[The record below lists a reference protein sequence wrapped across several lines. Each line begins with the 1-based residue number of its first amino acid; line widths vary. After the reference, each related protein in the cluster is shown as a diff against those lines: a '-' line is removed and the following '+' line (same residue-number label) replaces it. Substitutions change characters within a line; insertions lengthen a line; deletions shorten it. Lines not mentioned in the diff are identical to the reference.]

1 VAWQEAAMLTRRSA
15 IATVVAAPLASEF
28 ASPARAAGSFQ
39 SFVAGVYAEA
49 IAAGVR
55 RDVLDAAFAGVTPN
69 QAVIDKDRKQAEFNM
84 TWTRYR
90 ALVISDKRIANGR
103 AAVAQNRALFSSVE
117 NHFHVAA
124 SVIAGIWG
132 LESSFGVDTGNYK
145 VVEALATL
153 AWEGRRASFFR
164 GELMAALKIL
174 NNGDITPGRMTGSY
188 AGAMGQPQFMPTSYL
203 RLAVDFDGDGRRD
216 IWSSKADVLGSI
228 GNYLNRSGWRAGETW
243 GQPVKVPAGVV
254 GQGRD
259 VKRPLADWARQ
270 NVTPASGHWAASGE
284 TQSALLTP
292 DGAGGEA
299 FLVFNNFGA
308 IRRYNP
314 SDYYAIAVGL
324 IGDWVTA

>member
-1 VAWQEAAMLTRRSA
+1 MLTRRSA
-15 IATVVAAPLASEF
+15 IASVVPAVIGI
-28 ASPARAAGSFQ
+28 PARAEGSFQ
-39 SFVAGVYAEA
+39 SFVSGVYAEA
-49 IAAGVR
+49 TAAGIR

-69 QAVIDKDRKQAEFNM
+69 QAVIDKDRKQAEFHM

-103 AAVAQNRALFSSVE
+103 AAVAQNRALFASVE
-117 NHFHVAA
+117 NHFRVAS

-145 VVEALATL
+145 VIEALATL

-164 GELMAALKIL
+164 AELMASLKIL
-174 NNGDITPGRMTGSY
+174 NNGDITAARMTGSY

-216 IWSSKADVLGSI
+216 IWGSKADVLGSI
-228 GNYLNRSGWRAGETW
+228 GNYLNRSGWRPGETW
-243 GQPVKVPAGVV
+243 GQPVQVPAGVV
-254 GQGRD
+254 GPGRD
-259 VKRPLADWARQ
+259 VKRPLGEWGRQ
-270 NVTPASGHWAASGE
+270 NVVPASGRWAAGND
-284 TQSALLTP
+284 TPAALLTP

-299 FLVFNNFGA
+299 FLVFNNFTA
-308 IRRYNP
+308 IRHYNP

-324 IGDWVTA
+324 IGDWVMA